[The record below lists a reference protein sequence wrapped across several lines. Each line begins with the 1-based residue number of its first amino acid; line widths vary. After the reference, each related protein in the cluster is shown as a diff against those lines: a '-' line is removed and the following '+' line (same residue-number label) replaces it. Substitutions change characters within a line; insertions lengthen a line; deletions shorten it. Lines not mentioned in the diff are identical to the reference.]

1 MTPTSIE
8 HRDVVII
15 GAGLA
20 GLAAAQR
27 LGPTRRVAV
36 LDKGRS
42 VGGRLATRRIGEAR
56 LDHGAQFMTVRSAA
70 FAEQMAA
77 WERDG
82 LTRVWHRGF
91 GDDGHDRH
99 VATGGMNSLAKDL
112 AGALEPLDT
121 VEIMTSQMVMS
132 ISMTDDVWRVLIDD
146 GTAWEA
152 PAVIVTAPIPQAVA
166 LLIDSGVQLPNDLAR
181 IDYQHT
187 IALLA
192 VLDDHSAIAP
202 PGMVDPAD
210 LDGTIWSFVGDQQL
224 KGISAIPAICAH
236 GNARW
241 SRDHWDE
248 TDEVLAETLIE
259 SLTPHLG
266 GAGIVEAQ
274 VKRWRLAMPERLWPA
289 PYWASDPAGLWLTGD
304 AFASSTAG
312 HPNAEGAYLSGLAAA
327 DALIGDIPPPPD
339 AAGRSNR
346 SS

>member
-20 GLAAAQR
+20 GLAAARR
-27 LGPTRRVAV
+27 LGPSRRVVV

-56 LDHGAQFMTVRSAA
+56 LDHGAQFMTVRSAV

-112 AGALEPLDT
+112 ANALEPLKT
-121 VEIMTSQMVMS
+121 VEIAISQMVMS
-132 ISMTDDVWRVLIDD
+132 ISVADGVWRVLIDD
-146 GTAWEA
+146 GTVWEA
-152 PAVIVTAPIPQAVA
+152 SAVIVTAPIPQAVA
-166 LLIDSGVQLPNDLAR
+166 LLIDSGVQLPEDLAR

-192 VLDDHSAIAP
+192 VLDDHGAIAP

-210 LDGTIWSFVGDQQL
+210 LDGTIWSFVGDQYL
-224 KGISAIPAICAH
+224 KGISTVPAICAH
-236 GNARW
+236 GSAQW
-241 SRDHWDE
+241 SRDHWNE
-248 TDEVLAETLIE
+248 TDEALAVALTKA
-259 SLTPHLG
+259 LTPHLG

-289 PYWASDPAGLWLTGD
+289 PYWASDPVGLWLAGD

-339 AAGRSNR
+339 AAPRSNR